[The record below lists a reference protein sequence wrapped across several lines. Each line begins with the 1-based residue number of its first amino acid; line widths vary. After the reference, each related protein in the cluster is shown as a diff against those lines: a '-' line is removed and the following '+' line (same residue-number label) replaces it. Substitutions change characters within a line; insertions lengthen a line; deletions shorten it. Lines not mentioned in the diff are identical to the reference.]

1 MHVDQQVF
9 GGDGRLPFLLIKWT
23 GHGLPKGWGYNT
35 LVFMGRETQQ
45 DLSKN
50 AAWGGTRS
58 RLATLVAHKQVSS
71 RQLVKTGEE
80 FWYHFGLLAADE
92 MMKTLMARDLSWK
105 FESKMA
111 VCPGEPEEEDA
122 RVGEEPAKE

>member
-1 MHVDQQVF
+1 MRSIIGQVNK
-9 GGDGRLPFLLIKWT
+9 R
-23 GHGLPKGWGYNT
+23 H
-35 LVFMGRETQQ
+35 
-45 DLSKN
+45 
-50 AAWGGTRS
+50 
-58 RLATLVAHKQVSS
+58 

-80 FWYHFGLLAADE
+80 FCYHFGLLAADE

-111 VCPGEPEEEDA
+111 VCPGEPEEEYA